1 MPSSKPPLHVANEL
15 GILLDGQSLEV
26 LIDELVDP
34 GSHFS
39 RASEPRSGSAD
50 SDRCRERHI
59 RGGQDRDGRRSG
71 RYGRGC
77 YLQVARG
84 IFPDAGGRGASEK
97 AISEVR
103 PSEPLF
109 RDVDQGRVT
118 IEVPFNKDEIALP
131 KRVQDQPS
139 EENDFPD
146 FATAQGS
153 LPEPFA

>member
-39 RASEPRSGSAD
+39 RGQRAKIGAALIGVGNAIYEGAKIGMEGVQADMDADVIFKWRGESSQTRVDAAQVKKQYPQSAHP
-50 SDRCRERHI
+50 SLYSKTSI
-59 RGGQDRDGRRSG
+59 K
-71 RYGRGC
+71 
-77 YLQVARG
+77 
-84 IFPDAGGRGASEK
+84 AG
-97 AISEVR
+97 VN
-103 PSEPLF
+103 
-109 RDVDQGRVT
+109 

-153 LPEPFA
+153 LSEPFA